1 MKEMP
6 FVSVRNFATPWSSDT
21 GCEIVRAA
29 ALQLSSFEPSVKS
42 TVTRTLARASGPASS
57 KAFSWWAVILGIR
70 DHTSSAS
77 MRCGENLDHRSMID
91 GGHGS
96 RGALPGTKVG
106 APKKT
111 RTPSPAN
118 SPIVPP
124 REAALIRFVVTA

>member
-6 FVSVRNFATPWSSDT
+6 FVSVRNFATPRSSDT

-29 ALQLSSFEPSVKS
+29 ALQLSSFEPSVQC

-57 KAFSWWAVILGIR
+57 KAFSWWAVILGMR

-96 RGALPGTKVG
+96 RALSGTKVG

-111 RTPSPAN
+111 RIPSPVN
-118 SPIVPP
+118 SSIVPP
-124 REAALIRFVVTA
+124 GMPL